1 MKLYYKLLAKGF
13 VFPFTILFSHE
24 KSKKFVYLFSFKYKV
39 KNLVDAS
46 TYFNFN
52 ISSSPVYIFSF

>member
-1 MKLYYKLLAKGF
+1 MKLYSKPLAKGF
-13 VFPFTILFSHE
+13 LLPFTIFFSRE
-24 KSKKFVYLFSFKYKV
+24 KSKFVYLFSFKYKV

>member
-1 MKLYYKLLAKGF
+1 MKLYSKLLAKGF
-13 VFPFTILFSHE
+13 LLPFTILFSRE
-24 KSKKFVYLFSFKYKV
+24 KSKFVYLFSFKYKV

-46 TYFNFN
+46 TYFNLN